1 MAKRILAKCGKR
13 KKALFGSETAAI
25 LTAAG
30 MNVAAQTA
38 ASIMTS
44 NATKDAARKQAEA
57 TTASAQQQATAL
69 KEQNEK
75 LNEQRKESQDF
86 VKQQNEENRQI
97 QKDIQMQL
105 AMLTGQ
111 QNVNDRLEAS
121 KIKVKNGGKVDKKF
135 NTYSLRGS
143 NNGFKVTDGGYVV
156 PIGNTSEGFNLF
168 EIKGNDHEHYHKTK
182 GGKYKSGVGIK
193 FKDGTVVEGEGN
205 QNTSQ
210 GEYMLQTPKSSYFI
224 SKHNILGFN
233 PVKAVNEGMHPLMAF
248 NIQERNK
255 AIKGVNDDGSYKSSP
270 LKKNRAYYG
279 TSIPNVIDMYNQIS
293 PNLGT
298 DIIGAASTGV
308 AYVNNENN
316 QLKCGGKVKRTLK
329 CGGKTRQ
336 KAKEG
341 GFTKFLNK
349 NADYVGAGLTS
360 LGNILGA
367 AITTSGNNKAANV
380 LSDAYNNAGKIMA
393 DAYNSLET
401 IDLNSI
407 NRDDYKAAHALVSL
421 QTPISHSASQL
432 ALADRQLQRRLSNA
446 GKYSISGAG
455 ALDKQ
460 TRAEIDTQDIK
471 NSISSTDQQQR
482 EKIVQSN
489 FDRANQVAMRNA
501 ELDTQANQQYAQAYL
516 DLLKYN
522 NSIKNERRLGASDAL
537 SNAAIKSAE
546 TLANAKMA
554 NTSSWGSALTHSTN
568 EIANTLENRINTKNQ
583 IRDRMLGAGKA
594 SKLEY
599 YANYASDSEARNQY
613 DVLTKQRN
621 LLLNSTDELDKKRV
635 KDLQDEI
642 NYIAF
647 SRGFNPIKS

>member
-1 MAKRILAKCGKR
+1 MAKRILAKCGR
-13 KKALFGSETAAI
+13 KKAALGGEAAAI
-25 LTAAG
+25 LAAAG
-30 MNVAAQTA
+30 MNVAAQSA

-57 TTASAQQQATAL
+57 TTASAQQQAIAL

-121 KIKVKNGGKVDKKF
+121 KITVKNGGKVDKKF
-135 NTYSLRGS
+135 NTYSLWGS
-143 NNGFKVTDGGYVV
+143 NNEFNVTDGGHVI

-168 EIKGNDHEHYHKTK
+168 EIKGNDHEHYHKIK

-210 GEYMLQTPKSSYFI
+210 GEYMLQTPTASYFL

-270 LKKNRAYYG
+270 LKKNMAYYG

-298 DIIGAASTGV
+298 DITGAASTGV
-308 AYVNNENN
+308 AYANNENN
-316 QLKCGGKVKRTLK
+316 KLKCGGKVKRTLK

-336 KAKEG
+336 KAES
-341 GFTKFLNK
+341 GFVKFLNK

-421 QTPISHSASQL
+421 QAPMSHSASQL

-501 ELDTQANQQYAQAYL
+501 ELDTQANQNYAQAYL

-522 NSIKNERRLGASDAL
+522 NNIKNERRLGASGALADASTNS
-537 SNAAIKSAE
+537 SNA
-546 TLANAKMA
+546 LANAKMA
-554 NTSSWGSALTHSTN
+554 NTSSWGSALTSSAT
-568 EIANTLENRINTKNQ
+568 EFANTLENRMNTKNQ
-583 IRDRMLGAGKA
+583 MRDRMLGAGKA

-613 DVLTKQRN
+613 DILTKQRN
-621 LLLNSTDELDKKRV
+621 ILLNSTDELDKKRV

-647 SRGFNPIKS
+647 SRGFDPIK